1 MWYDHHVKRTATYRD
16 LDLRVPAD
24 VISNK
29 CLYNILGHI
38 KNCWTYGYP
47 TGTTLENAIFEG
59 FKPFYL
65 DAKKLGSPST
75 IVDTAKGDDAFDV
88 KGKKALG
95 HYVKLTRGSNHL
107 DNRFVE
113 QNVPGF
119 GTIIVRIPNSI
130 ITQVRRPKVDLEEYE
145 GNAEQILNEQIK
157 DYQEFAFNT
166 TRKDGYTNL
175 YSIVVLYGIDKGY
188 KSVFLTVEPFSTP
201 ASVTFSTGKN
211 ENGDPCSYD
220 GYDSNG
226 TLRFKLSSFNKGSS
240 NLNRTF
246 DTRRGILLTWPVEE
260 ESNQI
265 FTKGTL
271 EETSAIAIL

>member
-1 MWYDHHVKRTATYRD
+1 
-16 LDLRVPAD
+16 VPAD

-38 KNCWTYGYP
+38 KKCWVYGYP

-75 IVDTAKGDDAFDV
+75 IVDTAKEDDAFDV

-240 NLNRTF
+240 NLNRRF
-246 DTRRGILLTWPVEE
+246 DTKFL
-260 ESNQI
+260 
-265 FTKGTL
+265 
-271 EETSAIAIL
+271 